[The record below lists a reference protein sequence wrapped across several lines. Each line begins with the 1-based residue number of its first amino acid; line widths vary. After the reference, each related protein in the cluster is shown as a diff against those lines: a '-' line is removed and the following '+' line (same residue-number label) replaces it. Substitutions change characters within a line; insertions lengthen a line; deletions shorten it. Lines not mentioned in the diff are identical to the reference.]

1 MLTNG
6 DLMSGM
12 GQFFR
17 DLFQD
22 ITNGLIFFGGPL
34 DIVIAAFDVVI
45 TTFVVYYILRLLR
58 DSRAWQ
64 LLKGLI
70 LIIAFALA
78 GSLAGL
84 TTVGFLLNNTIS
96 VLAIAFVIIF
106 QPELRRALE
115 TVGRNTFNVL
125 TSATSGEDEKSSA
138 LHNMIESIVRAC
150 ERMSETYTGA
160 LIIIERQ
167 TRLTELLEQENV
179 VALDAAISATFL
191 MQVFYKGSPLHD
203 GALLIRDGRVAGARI
218 HVPLSDNY
226 NLRKDF
232 GTRHRAAVGA
242 SEMGDTIAVC
252 VSEERGTISLAMDGR
267 LFVLDNADALRT
279 LLHKLLNPTRPAKG
293 WASLFRGRRSDRA
306 AAVAALKAQKIST
319 LPSINQPIPIQ
330 TTPPAPTEPQLA
342 PTGSESSK
350 DKPEALD
357 SGAPSAQPVKTEP
370 QAAPGPA
377 RSSPASVR
385 SAVTTGAPTREDMK
399 ARDTRL
405 RKPRRQQILLFIASM
420 AISIVLFL
428 YVQVTV
434 NPIETRNFN
443 LQLTYE
449 NIETAEGKGFQ
460 LQVPIQSVQVTL
472 MGRQKTVADLR
483 TEDVTAY
490 LDFSKVESEGLLS
503 MPIEIRV
510 DRLLHL
516 QTTYISPKTVT
527 VSVRKIDE

>member
-1 MLTNG
+1 MPLSG
-6 DLMSGM
+6 DLISGF
-12 GQFFR
+12 GQFFTNAFR
-17 DLFQD
+17 D

-34 DIVIAAFDVVI
+34 DIVIAAFDIFI
-45 TTFVVYYILRLLR
+45 TTLVVYYILRLLR

-115 TVGRNTFNVL
+115 TVGRNSFSVL
-125 TSATSGEDEKSSA
+125 SQAASGDIGQNSGTM
-138 LHNMIESIVRAC
+138 HNLIESIVRAC
-150 ERMSETYTGA
+150 EKMSETRTGA

-179 VALDAAISATFL
+179 VSLDAAISATFL
-191 MQVFYKGSPLHD
+191 MQVFFKGSPLHD
-203 GALLIRDGRVAGARI
+203 GALLIREGRIAGARI

-226 NLRKDF
+226 HLRKDF

-252 VSEERGTISLAMDGR
+252 VSEERGTISLAMEGR

-293 WASLFRGRRSDRA
+293 WASLFRGGQRADRA
-306 AAVAALKAQKIST
+306 AAIASVKAQKTAASASIHVTPPTQSVAAAAAEPPSALDRLSRADVTAGEST
-319 LPSINQPIPIQ
+319 GSSESEQASATAAVREPPTAARNPVRPSAYSAADIPI
-330 TTPPAPTEPQLA
+330 
-342 PTGSESSK
+342 
-350 DKPEALD
+350 
-357 SGAPSAQPVKTEP
+357 
-370 QAAPGPA
+370 AAA
-377 RSSPASVR
+377 RP
-385 SAVTTGAPTREDMK
+385 K
-399 ARDTRL
+399 Q
-405 RKPRRQQILLFIASM
+405 PRRQQILLLIASL

-434 NPIETRNFN
+434 NPIESRSFT
-443 LQLTYE
+443 LTLKYE
-449 NIETAEGKGFQ
+449 GIEAAEEKGLE
-460 LQVPIQSVQVTL
+460 LQVPIQNVQVTL
-472 MGRQKTVADLR
+472 MGRQKTVTDLR
-483 TEDVTAY
+483 AEDISAY
-490 LDFSKVESEGLLS
+490 IDFAKIENAGLVSIPVE
-503 MPIEIRV
+503 IKV
-510 DRLLHL
+510 DRLFHL
-516 QTTYISPKTVT
+516 QTTYVSPATVT
-527 VSVRKIDE
+527 VSIRKVDS

>member
-1 MLTNG
+1 MRLNG
-6 DLMSGM
+6 DLLSGL
-12 GQFFR
+12 GQFFSNLFR
-17 DLFQD
+17 D
-22 ITNGLIFFGGPL
+22 IANGLIFFGGPL
-34 DIVIAAFDVVI
+34 DIVIAAFDVLI
-45 TTFVVYYILRLLR
+45 TTLVVYYILRLLR

-70 LIIAFALA
+70 LIIGFALA

-115 TVGRNTFNVL
+115 TVGRSTFNVI
-125 TSATSGEDEKSSA
+125 SNAAGGEDSQSGSTM
-138 LHNMIESIVRAC
+138 HNLIESIVRAC
-150 ERMSETYTGA
+150 EKMSENRTGA

-179 VALDAAISATFL
+179 VTLDAAISATFL

-252 VSEERGTISLAMDGR
+252 VSEERGSISLAMDGR

-279 LLHKLLNPTRPAKG
+279 LLHKLLNPSRPAKG
-293 WASLFRGRRSDRA
+293 WNNLFRGSRRTNLSSPI
-306 AAVAALKAQKIST
+306 AAVPASHPAGR
-319 LPSINQPIPIQ
+319 QPMPGIHASAKNSSGRSVDIPI
-330 TTPPAPTEPQLA
+330 
-342 PTGSESSK
+342 
-350 DKPEALD
+350 
-357 SGAPSAQPVKTEP
+357 SASRPK
-370 QAAPGPA
+370 
-377 RSSPASVR
+377 
-385 SAVTTGAPTREDMK
+385 
-399 ARDTRL
+399 
-405 RKPRRQQILLFIASM
+405 KPRRQKVLLLIASL

-434 NPIETRNFN
+434 NPIESRSFT
-443 LQLTYE
+443 LTLEYE
-449 NIETAEGKGFQ
+449 GIEVAESKGLQ
-460 LQVPIQSVQVTL
+460 LQVPIQAVQVTL
-472 MGRQKTVADLR
+472 MGRQKTVTDLR
-483 TEDVTAY
+483 AEDVTAFI
-490 LDFSKVESEGLLS
+490 DFSTVETAGLLPMKVE
-503 MPIEIRV
+503 IKV
-510 DRLLHL
+510 DRLFHL
-516 QTTYISPKTVT
+516 QTTYISPASVT
-527 VSVRKIDE
+527 VSIRKIDG

>member
-1 MLTNG
+1 VQLNG
-6 DLMSGM
+6 DLMSGL
-12 GQFFR
+12 GQFFSNLLR
-17 DLFQD
+17 D
-22 ITNGLIFFGGPL
+22 IANGLIFFGGPL
-34 DIVIAAFDVVI
+34 DIVIAAFDVFI
-45 TTFVVYYILRLLR
+45 TTLVVYYILRLLR

-115 TVGRNTFNVL
+115 TVGRNTFSVL
-125 TSATSGEDEKSSA
+125 SGAVAGEDGQSGS

-150 ERMSETYTGA
+150 EKMSETRTGA

-179 VALDAAISATFL
+179 VSLDAAISATFI

-242 SEMGDTIAVC
+242 SEMGDTIAVV
-252 VSEERGTISLAMDGR
+252 VSEERGSISLAMDGR

-279 LLHKLLNPTRPAKG
+279 LLHKLLNPSRPAKG
-293 WASLFRGRRSDRA
+293 WAGLFRGGKRSDRA
-306 AAVAALKAQKIST
+306 AAVAAVKAQKT
-319 LPSINQPIPIQ
+319 AALPSIHETIPIQ
-330 TTPPAPTEPQLA
+330 PAHHDA
-342 PTGSESSK
+342 AESSVHAEQHAGEEGNQ
-350 DKPEALD
+350 DVPDTVTHPAGS
-357 SGAPSAQPVKTEP
+357 SGTVPGHAGARSAQS
-370 QAAPGPA
+370 A
-377 RSSPASVR
+377 SHASVR
-385 SAVTTGAPTREDMK
+385 TGSPTRQDLQ
-399 ARDTRL
+399 DRL
-405 RKPRRQQILLFIASM
+405 AHLKKPRRQQVLLFIASL

-428 YVQVTV
+428 YVQVTI
-434 NPIETRNFN
+434 NPIESRSFS
-443 LQLTYE
+443 LTLEYE
-449 NIETAEGKGFQ
+449 HIEIAEGKGFQ
-460 LQVPIQSVQVTL
+460 LQVPIQTIQVTL
-472 MGRQKTVADLR
+472 MGRQKTVTDLR
-483 TEDVTAY
+483 AEDVTAY
-490 LDFSKVESEGLLS
+490 LDFSKVDSAGLLS
-503 MPIEIRV
+503 MPVEIRV
-510 DRLLHL
+510 DRLFHL
-516 QTTYISPKTVT
+516 QTTYVSPSKVT
-527 VSVRKIDE
+527 VSVRKLEG